1 MEEQEEGIFAE
12 IKKHSDDTIIGCEM
26 TNNKGKIV
34 EVIGVEN
41 KTVNNDNDDSVV
53 VVEKGRETDQSNE
66 NKGYQGTDNA
76 VSYTHLPSYPLPDL
90 FYLFTLF
97 HSFS

>member
-12 IKKHSDDTIIGCEM
+12 IKKDSDDTIIGSEM

-41 KTVNNDNDDSVV
+41 KTVNRPNDNDDSVV
-53 VVEKGRETDQSNE
+53 VVEKGRETDQF
-66 NKGYQGTDNA
+66 NKNKDCLL
-76 VSYTHLPSYPLPDL
+76 YTSRCV
-90 FYLFTLF
+90 
-97 HSFS
+97 